1 MTLIRSSLI
10 AAAVLASL
18 AACGSDDDSDA
29 AVSDETES
37 TADAASTD
45 ASDSGS
51 DAGSDTGS
59 DTGDGDAGGAGVST
73 ITFEGTTY
81 ELDDMGDCEGSNTDS
96 SAFPFPDNFSLS
108 GGDSDSGLR
117 FNIARNGPEDELFVQ
132 VGALEGAF
140 DENGKNNEITYV
152 AQMDTLDFTVNGPD
166 VSGSVTVRAI
176 GPNRPYGDETV
187 VDFDFDC

>member
-1 MTLIRSSLI
+1 MKLARSVLLTV
-10 AAAVLASL
+10 AALTAL
-18 AACGSDDDSDA
+18 AACGSDDDSEATSDGGVEAPEASVSGDESDDGTGDDEGSGDDDA
-29 AVSDETES
+29 E
-37 TADAASTD
+37 
-45 ASDSGS
+45 
-51 DAGSDTGS
+51 GSDT
-59 DTGDGDAGGAGVST
+59 AGAST

-108 GGDSDSGLR
+108 GGNSDSGVQ

-132 VGALEGAF
+132 VGALEGEF
-140 DENGKNNEITYV
+140 DENGKNNEVTYV
-152 AQMDTLDFTVNGPD
+152 AQMDTLDFTMDGPD